1 MVHIRKLEIFG
12 FKSFGYK
19 NTLVNFEPGLVAISG
34 ANGSGKS
41 NILDAISFALGEN
54 APKVMRVDKLRSL
67 LHDVDNAH
75 HGAKIARVSCHF
87 DNSDRKIP
95 VDSNT
100 VTITREMDESGENV
114 YYLNQKKVLRNHIL
128 DLLEIANCGIHKL
141 NIVQQGTIT
150 RISEFNSEERRRII
164 EDIIGLAYF
173 DEKKTEALK
182 QLDEADRRL
191 EIALARMDE
200 IKKRIDELEE
210 ERNNQLRYDFLDR
223 ELKRLYAIQ
232 ASNKLRDI
240 DTQKVSKERSLNAIQ
255 SEYKKL
261 DEQRGQLRDE
271 IKKLEEEKQK
281 FMEEVNAYNIAKAS
295 IDSELSAAMHQS
307 ESANSKLVTNARR
320 MAQID
325 IRLPEIQTD
334 LTSIHE
340 KRSVLESQIAEL
352 KNSIN
357 VINESKKNINAEL
370 ASVDSEINQTMRQ
383 QSQVTSNKIKTDE
396 KVRSLTS
403 TLNDAKL
410 SSSKLEQEHL
420 DIQSKVDQNS
430 LKTKALSDEKEKLLS
445 LEQRLRQVRA
455 GHELAINDLKSR
467 LADLRD
473 KRAKIEKDVE
483 ETTLIFEKASKAAA
497 QYEAKIK
504 VVKEVMHEDYSI
516 AKLKEDSKRL
526 GIQGLVYE
534 LLSWDKQYERAI
546 LSVGSDWLKAL
557 VVNDFATLLGIA
569 EFAQQKKLPKIR
581 IIPLDAVSNSK
592 ATIPQEEGILGVISD
607 FIKCDE
613 KLESLKNFIF
623 GSIGLASSKEAAY
636 ALSKKGYKAV
646 TLDGHFFEADAS
658 AVIVDMNSKV
668 SNLTKIILLSTS
680 VDGLVQSL
688 ELLKKFIQNK
698 SGQLKKIERITRNLD
713 GRYHSSETG
722 LANVDLSLT
731 DVRSKLKTISVSL
744 DQISSRILQLRRRE
758 ENILVELSKTESY
771 IASLEERI
779 SLTREN
785 YAEEEQARIATA
797 ISSLN
802 EKKSTLLSAQ
812 STISTEFRELSTKIT
827 ELVNEE
833 NSHKANM
840 RRLSEEQ
847 SSLNH
852 EKHDLEVQSR
862 ASSKEKESVDVLL
875 VSLREKEQQLI
886 STSGTSV
893 STLKE
898 YDAKLKT
905 FYESERTL
913 TKEINGMERQ
923 SDSIMRDIKDLSEN
937 EERIRKTL
945 LSYGYETLLESFNV
959 DEILVELESEKK
971 KMSGSLNTR
980 APETYVEVSD
990 GYRSMSTR
998 KNELEAERNSIVKFI
1013 EEIDKDKR
1021 QTFLESYDKV
1031 DKDIREIFNKMT
1043 GGNAW
1048 LEIQN
1053 EDDIFTSGISY
1064 LVQFPNKPK
1073 RESTSIS
1080 GGEKTLAAITFLL
1093 ALQKLKPSP
1102 FYLLDEVDAHLDALN
1117 TERLAKILEER
1128 AGGSQIIMVSLKD
1141 SVVQKAKL
1149 IYGVFPRNGVS
1160 HVVSHRISSMSQEVA
1175 N

>member
-19 NTLVNFEPGLVAISG
+19 NTVVNFETGLIAISG

-54 APKVMRVDKLRSL
+54 SPKVMRVDKLRSL
-67 LHDVDNAH
+67 LHDVDGAN

-87 DNSDRKIP
+87 DNTDRKIP
-95 VDSNT
+95 VDSST
-100 VTITREMDESGENV
+100 VTITREMDESGENI

-128 DLLEIANCGIHKL
+128 DLLEVANCGIHKL

-200 IKKRIDELEE
+200 IKKRIDELEA

-232 ASNKLRDI
+232 SSNKLRDI
-240 DTQKVSKERSLNAIQ
+240 ETQKVSKDRNLTAIQ
-255 SEYKKL
+255 SEYKKF
-261 DEQRGQLRDE
+261 DEQRSQIRDE

-281 FMEEVNAYNIAKAS
+281 FMEEVNAYNVAKAS
-295 IDSELSAAMHQS
+295 IDSELSTAMHQS
-307 ESANSKLVTNARR
+307 EGANSKLATGTRR
-320 MAQID
+320 IGQIES
-325 IRLPEIQTD
+325 RLPEIQSE
-334 LTSIHE
+334 LSGLHE
-340 KRSVLESQIAEL
+340 KRSALESQIMEL
-352 KNSIN
+352 KNSVNAIN
-357 VINESKKNINAEL
+357 DSKKNTNAEL
-370 ASVDSEINQTMRQ
+370 AQVDSEINQTLRQ
-383 QSQVTSNKIKTDE
+383 QSQVTSNKIKVDE
-396 KVRSLTS
+396 KVRNLAS

-410 SSSKLEQEHL
+410 SSSKLEQEKL
-420 DIQSKVDQNS
+420 DIQNKVDQNS
-430 LKTKALSDEKEKLLS
+430 SKATALTDEKNKLVN
-445 LEQRLRQVRA
+445 LEQKLRQVMA
-455 GHELAINDLKSR
+455 GHESAIGELKSR
-467 LADLRD
+467 LSDLRD
-473 KRAKIEKDVE
+473 KRTKAEKDVE

-581 IIPLDAVSNSK
+581 IIPLDAITNSK
-592 ATIPQEEGILGVISD
+592 MTIKQEEGVLGILSD
-607 FIKCDE
+607 FVKCDE
-613 KLESLKNFIF
+613 KLLPLKNFIF
-623 GSIGLASSKEAAY
+623 GNISLTNSKEAAY
-636 ALSKKGYKAV
+636 TLSKKGYKAV
-646 TLDGHFFEADAS
+646 TIDGQFFEADAN
-658 AVIVDMNSKV
+658 AVIVDINSKI

-698 SGQLKKIERITRNLD
+698 KGQIRKIERITRNLES
-713 GRYHSSETG
+713 RYNASETG

-731 DVRSKLKTISVSL
+731 DVKTKLKGISVSL
-744 DQISSRILQLRRRE
+744 DQISSRITQLKRRDE
-758 ENILVELSKTESY
+758 TIAIELSKTESY

-779 SLTREN
+779 SLTKEN
-785 YAEEEQARIATA
+785 YAEEEQARIASM

-802 EKKSTLLSAQ
+802 EKRSSLLSAQ
-812 STISTEFRELSTKIT
+812 STISTEFRELTAKLT
-827 ELVNEE
+827 ELANEE

-862 ASSKEKESVDVLL
+862 ALLKEKEVLDASL
-875 VSLREKEQQLI
+875 VLLREKEQQLI

-898 YDAKLKT
+898 YDAKLKNQ
-905 FYESERTL
+905 YESERTL
-913 TKEINGMERQ
+913 TKEINALERQ
-923 SDSIMRDIKDLSEN
+923 SDSILRDLKDLSES
-937 EERIRKTL
+937 EEKIRKTL
-945 LSYGYETLLESFNV
+945 LSYGYDILLESFDV
-959 DEILVELESEKK
+959 DPVLAELEAEKK
-971 KMSGSLNTR
+971 QMSGSLNTR
-980 APETYVEVSD
+980 APETYIEVSN

-998 KNELEAERNSIVKFI
+998 KNELESERNSIVKFI

-1053 EDDIFTSGISY
+1053 EDDIFSSGISY

-1117 TERLAKILEER
+1117 TERLSRILEDR

-1141 SVVQKAKL
+1141 SVVQKATL

-1160 HVVSHRISSMSQEVA
+1160 HVVSHKLSNVQQVA

>member
-54 APKVMRVDKLRSL
+54 SPKVMRVDKLRSL
-67 LHDVDNAH
+67 LHDVDNTR

-100 VTITREMDESGENV
+100 VTITREMDETGENI
-114 YYLNQKKVLRNHIL
+114 YYLNQKKVLRNHML
-128 DLLEIANCGIHKL
+128 DLLEVANCGIHKL

-150 RISEFNSEERRRII
+150 RISEFNAEERRRII

-210 ERNNQLRYDFLDR
+210 ERNNQLRYDYIDR
-223 ELKRLYAIQ
+223 ELKRLFAIQ
-232 ASNKLRDI
+232 ASNKLRGI
-240 DTQKVSKERSLNAIQ
+240 DENKVSKERSLHAVQ
-255 SEYKKL
+255 SEAKKL
-261 DEQRGQLRDE
+261 EEQRGQIRDE
-271 IKKLEEEKQK
+271 IKKLEDEKQK
-281 FMEEVNAYNIAKAS
+281 FMEEANAYNQAKAS
-295 IDSELSAAMHQS
+295 IDSELATSMHQS
-307 ESANSKLVTNARR
+307 EAANSKLATSARR
-320 MAQID
+320 ISQID
-325 IRLPEIQTD
+325 SRLPEIQME
-334 LTSIHE
+334 LAGLNEKHSI
-340 KRSVLESQIAEL
+340 LESQITEF
-352 KNSIN
+352 KNSIAS
-357 VINESKKNINAEL
+357 VNESKKNVNVEL
-370 ASVDSEINQTMRQ
+370 ASVDSEIKQVLKQ
-383 QSQVTSNKIKTDE
+383 QSQVATNKLRVDE
-396 KVRSLTS
+396 KVTSLTS
-403 TLNDAKL
+403 SLNDAKL
-410 SSSKLEQEHL
+410 SISKLEQERA
-420 DIQSKVDQNS
+420 DIQNKIEQNASKIKS
-430 LKTKALSDEKEKLLS
+430 LVQEKERLID
-445 LEQRLRQVRA
+445 LEQRLGQVRT
-455 GHELAINDLKSR
+455 GHEAVLNDLKSR
-467 LADLRD
+467 LDVLGD
-473 KRAKIEKDVE
+473 KHTKIEKDVE
-483 ETTLIFEKASKAAA
+483 ETSLIFEKASKAAA

-526 GIQGLVYE
+526 GIRGLVYE
-534 LLSWDKQYERAI
+534 LLTWEKQHERPI
-546 LSVGSDWLKAL
+546 LAAGSDWLKAL
-557 VVNDFATLLGIA
+557 VVNDFATLLEIS
-569 EFAQQKKLPKIR
+569 EFAKQKKLPKIR

-592 ATIPQEEGILGVISD
+592 ISVQKEKGILGTLSD
-607 FIKCDE
+607 FVKCE
-613 KLESLKNFIF
+613 ENLESLKNFIF
-623 GSIGLASSKEAAY
+623 GNIVLVDSKEKAY
-636 ALSKKGYKAV
+636 ELSKKGYKAV
-646 TLDGHFFEADAS
+646 AIDGQFFEADAN
-658 AVIVDMNSKV
+658 AVVVDINSKV

-680 VDGLVQSL
+680 VDGLVESL

-698 SGQLKKIERITRNLD
+698 KNHLKKIEKVARSLQNRF
-713 GRYHSSETG
+713 SSSDTG
-722 LANVDLSLT
+722 LANVDLSRT
-731 DVRSKLKTISVSL
+731 DVKVKLKTLTISEEQL
-744 DQISSRILQLRRRE
+744 SSRILQLRRRE
-758 ENILVELSKTESY
+758 EHILVDLAKTESY
-771 IASLEERI
+771 VASLEERI
-779 SLTREN
+779 SLTKEN
-785 YAEEEQARIATA
+785 YAEEEQARIANVLST
-797 ISSLN
+797 LN
-802 EKKSTLLSAQ
+802 EKKTTLLSTQ
-812 STISTEFRELSTKIT
+812 SSISAEFRELTTRLT
-827 ELVNEE
+827 ELGNEE
-833 NSHKANM
+833 NSLKANM
-840 RRLSEEQ
+840 RLFSQEQ

-852 EKHDLEVQSR
+852 EKHDLEVESR
-862 ASSKEKESVDVLL
+862 TLTKEKENLDSLL

-898 YDAKLKT
+898 YDSKLKNL
-905 FYESERTL
+905 YESERAL
-913 TKEINGMERQ
+913 TKEINGIERQ
-923 SDSIMRDIKDLSEN
+923 SDSLSRDIKDLVEN
-937 EERIRKTL
+937 EDRIRKTL
-945 LSYGYETLLESFNV
+945 ESFGYQTLLESFDV
-959 DEILVELESEKK
+959 DQLLVELESEKK
-971 KMSGSLNTR
+971 KLSGSLNTK
-980 APETYVEVSD
+980 APETYVEISN

-998 KNELEAERNSIVKFI
+998 KNELEAERNSIIKFI

-1053 EDDIFTSGISY
+1053 EDDIFSSGISY
-1064 LVQFPNKPK
+1064 LAQFPNKPK

-1093 ALQKLKPSP
+1093 ALQKLRPSP
-1102 FYLLDEVDAHLDALN
+1102 FYLLDEVDAHLDAQN
-1117 TERLAKILEER
+1117 TERLAKILEDR
-1128 AGGSQIIMVSLKD
+1128 SGGSQMIMVSLKD

-1160 HVVSHRISSMSQEVA
+1160 HVVSHRISDMAQVA

>member
-19 NTLVNFEPGLVAISG
+19 NTIVNFESGLIAISG

-54 APKVMRVDKLRSL
+54 SPKVMRVDKLRSL
-67 LHDVDNAH
+67 LHDVDNAR

-87 DNSDRKIP
+87 DNTDRKIP
-95 VDSNT
+95 VDSST
-100 VTITREMDESGENV
+100 VTITREMDESGENI

-182 QLDEADRRL
+182 QLDESDRRL

-200 IKKRIDELEE
+200 IKKRIDELEV
-210 ERNNQLRYDFLDR
+210 ERNNQVRYDLVDR

-255 SEYKKL
+255 SEFKRL
-261 DEQRGQLRDE
+261 DDQRAQLREE
-271 IKKLEEEKQK
+271 IKKLEEQKQR
-281 FMEEVNAYNIAKAS
+281 FMEEVSAYNTAKAS

-307 ESANSKLVTNARR
+307 EAANSKIATGSRR
-320 MAQID
+320 VVQID
-325 IRLPEIQTD
+325 TRLPEIEAELAD
-334 LTSIHE
+334 LHA
-340 KRSVLESQIAEL
+340 KRQALESQTAEL
-352 KNSIN
+352 KNSIHT
-357 VINESKKNINAEL
+357 INESRKATNAEI
-370 ASVDSEINQTMRQ
+370 SEVESEINHTMRQ
-383 QSQVTSNKIKTDE
+383 QSQVTSNKLKVDE
-396 KVRSLTS
+396 KVRNLTG
-403 TLNDAKL
+403 TLNEAKL
-410 SSSKLEQEHL
+410 GLSKLEQERL
-420 DIQSKVDQNS
+420 DIQNKVEQNTSKA
-430 LKTKALSDEKEKLLS
+430 KALGAEKEKLVM
-445 LEQRLRQVRA
+445 LEQRLRQVRS
-455 GHELAINDLKSR
+455 GHESAIGELKSR
-467 LADLRD
+467 LSDLRD
-473 KRAKIEKDVE
+473 KGAKIEKDIE

-534 LLSWDKQYERAI
+534 LLSWDKQYERAV
-546 LSVGSDWLKAL
+546 LAVGSDWLKAL

-569 EFAQQKKLPKIR
+569 EFAQQKNLPKIR
-581 IIPLDAVSNSK
+581 IIPLDAVTNSK
-592 ATIPQEEGILGVISD
+592 AEIKKENGIFGVLSD
-607 FIKCDE
+607 FVKCDE
-613 KLESLKNFIF
+613 RHVPLKNFIF
-623 GSIGLASSKEAAY
+623 GNIGLAGSKEAAY
-636 ALSKKGYKAV
+636 ALSKKGFRAV
-646 TLDGHFFEADAS
+646 TIDGQFFEADAN
-658 AVIVDMNSKV
+658 AVIVDINSKV

-688 ELLKKFIQNK
+688 ELLRKFIQNK
-698 SGQLKKIERITRNLD
+698 KGQVKKIERITKSLS
-713 GRYHSSETG
+713 GRYNASETG
-722 LANVDLSLT
+722 LANVDLSLS
-731 DVRSKLKTISVSL
+731 DVKTKLKATGDSL
-744 DQISSRILQLRRRE
+744 DQISSRVSQLGRRTE
-758 ENILVELSKTESY
+758 SISVELSKAESY

-779 SLTREN
+779 ALTKEN
-785 YAEEEQARIATA
+785 YAEEEQARIAA
-797 ISSLN
+797 MISSLN
-802 EKKSTLLSAQ
+802 ERRSTLMAAQ
-812 STISTEFRELSTKIT
+812 SSVSSQFRDLTARLTEIT
-827 ELVNEE
+827 NEE
-833 NSHKANM
+833 NSYKANM

-852 EKHDLEVQSR
+852 EKHEIEVQSR
-862 ASSKEKESVDVLL
+862 ALAKEKELADALL
-875 VSLREKEQQLI
+875 VQLREKEQQLI

-893 STLKE
+893 TTLKE
-898 YDAKLKT
+898 YDASLKGL
-905 FYESERTL
+905 YESERSM
-913 TKEINGMERQ
+913 TKEINGLERQ
-923 SDSIMRDIKDLSEN
+923 SDSILRDVKDLSEN

-945 LSYGYETLLESFNV
+945 HSYGYTELLESFDV
-959 DEILVELESEKK
+959 DRMLAELEAEKK
-971 KMSGSLNTR
+971 GMSGSLNTK
-980 APETYVEVSD
+980 APDTYLEVST
-990 GYRSMSTR
+990 GYRSMSSR
-998 KNELEAERNSIVKFI
+998 KNELEAERNSIVRFI

-1031 DKDIREIFNKMT
+1031 DKDIRDIFSRMT

-1053 EDDIFTSGISY
+1053 EDDLFASGISY

-1117 TERLAKILEER
+1117 TERLSRILDER
-1128 AGGSQIIMVSLKD
+1128 ASGSQIIMVSLKD

-1160 HVVSHRISSMSQEVA
+1160 QVVSHRISNAQQVA